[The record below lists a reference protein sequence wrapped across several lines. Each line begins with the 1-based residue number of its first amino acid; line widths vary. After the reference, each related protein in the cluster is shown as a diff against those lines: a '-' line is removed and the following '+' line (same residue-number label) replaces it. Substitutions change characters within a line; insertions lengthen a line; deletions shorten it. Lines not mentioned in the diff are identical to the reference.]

1 MHWLLGGLSFSKG
14 KEVFWGVYFFK
25 TSTAVWAY
33 IRLQA
38 RDLHCVLREE
48 VTRPGLILS
57 LQSTA
62 CFLRNPAAP
71 ICAVLL
77 SG

>member
-14 KEVFWGVYFFK
+14 KEVFLGVYFFK
-25 TSTAVWAY
+25 TSTAVRAY